1 MTLAGEMTSCNL
13 SSNMAAGFRSYVWD
27 PCLIVSQ
34 IVAVQCVFYL
44 FLAFWVV
51 LVDVWTGSTLSLR
64 QFFHYEVCL
73 QRLLIHIISLFPNC
87 DLVRISVTVQPFS

>member
-1 MTLAGEMTSCNL
+1 
-13 SSNMAAGFRSYVWD
+13 MAAGFRSYVWD

-51 LVDVWTGSTLSLR
+51 LVDVWTGSTRSLG
-64 QFFHYEVCL
+64 QFFHYEVKWYM
-73 QRLLIHIISLFPNC
+73 C
-87 DLVRISVTVQPFS
+87 DLDSVLVRISVNV